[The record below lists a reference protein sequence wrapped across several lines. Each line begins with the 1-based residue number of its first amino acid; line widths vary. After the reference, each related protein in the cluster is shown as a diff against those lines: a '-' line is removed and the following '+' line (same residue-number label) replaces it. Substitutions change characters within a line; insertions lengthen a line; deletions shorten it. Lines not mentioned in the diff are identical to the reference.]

1 MKKENA
7 RRKAIGFP
15 HWAAAK
21 PRTSQVGNLRY
32 LQPRFRS
39 SFCLGDN
46 ARARLLDNSSKLFML
61 QCPRCGRQFPD
72 DVHVCP
78 DDFTLLRAD
87 ATLADVPIDP
97 LIGRVFDGKYR
108 LDERLGGGGMGTVYR
123 ATHLLIERQVAVK
136 VLSQRFV
143 GDETAQQRFRRE
155 ARASGRIQ
163 HPNAVVVNDFGTTE
177 DGWLYIVME
186 LLEGQT
192 LRDLLAR
199 EAPLDPARAVSI
211 MLQASAA
218 VGAAHEAGLIHR
230 DLKPPNIFIEQRPNL
245 PAVVKVLDF
254 GVAKLAV
261 DEHDDDYQTL
271 TQVGAII
278 GTPRYMSPEQCSG
291 AMPLTAASDV
301 YSLGVILYEMLTGS
315 VPFSADTPLAVALK
329 HVSERPRRPREIV
342 ASTPAQLEKVV
353 LHALAKN
360 PEDRPTDGNAF
371 RRELHTTAEDLGLEH
386 ADSTVAPSMDDLRSA
401 GTESPSGRLV
411 IDLATLRQVQAA
423 SSGEFPAGSLKKQA
437 ASQVAAAATN
447 KRPEFARMNVA
458 LEKDPGRREAGV
470 SAFKRG
476 PFAAAVVIVFI
487 AIIGSGLFASRYWRG
502 GTPLSA
508 GPANAN
514 VANAASPSPTATPL
528 PSPSPS
534 PLPQPTRK
542 PERKQEEKPSKLK
555 SIWNKAKGIFH

>member
-1 MKKENA
+1 MLNA
-7 RRKAIGFP
+7 
-15 HWAAAK
+15 
-21 PRTSQVGNLRY
+21 PRSDQL
-32 LQPRFRS
+32 
-39 SFCLGDN
+39 
-46 ARARLLDNSSKLFML
+46 ML

-78 DDFTLLRAD
+78 DDFTPLRAD
-87 ATLADVPIDP
+87 ETMADVVIDP

-123 ATHLLIERQVAVK
+123 ATHLLIERAIAVK

-155 ARASGRIQ
+155 ARASGRVQ
-163 HPNAVVVNDFGTTE
+163 HPNAVMVNDFGATE

-218 VGAAHEAGLIHR
+218 VGAAHDAGLIHR
-230 DLKPPNIFIEQRPNL
+230 DLKPANIFIEQRPNL

-254 GVAKLAV
+254 GVAKLV
-261 DEHDDDYQTL
+261 VEEHEDDYNTL

-291 AMPLTAASDV
+291 AVPLSPASDV
-301 YSLGVILYEMLTGS
+301 YSLGIILYEMLTGA

-329 HVSERPRRPREIV
+329 QVSEPPQPPREIV
-342 ASTPAQLEKVV
+342 ASTPLELERVA
-353 LHALAKN
+353 LHALAKQ
-360 PEDRPTDGNAF
+360 PGDRPGDANEF
-371 RRELHTTAEDLGLEH
+371 RRELHTTAEGLGFEH
-386 ADSTVAPSMDDLRSA
+386 AESTVAPSMDALRNA

-423 SSGEFPAGSLKKQA
+423 STGDLAAKPTTEQA
-437 ASQVAAAATN
+437 AVPSVVVGANQ
-447 KRPEFARMNVA
+447 RPEFARVNVA
-458 LEKDPGRREAGV
+458 LEKAPGR
-470 SAFKRG
+470 SISKRAL
-476 PFAAAVVIVFI
+476 AAAVVIVLM
-487 AIIGSGLFASRYWRG
+487 ALVGSGILTWRWWRG
-502 GTPLSA
+502 NA
-508 GPANAN
+508 PANAN
-514 VANAASPSPTATPL
+514 QSAKTDVASAASPTATPT
-528 PSPSPS
+528 PSVSPSPS
-534 PLPQPTRK
+534 PEPTKKTGRK
-542 PERKQEEKPSKLK
+542 KDVKPAKGK
-555 SIWNKAKGIFH
+555 SVWDRVKGIFR

>member
-1 MKKENA
+1 
-7 RRKAIGFP
+7 
-15 HWAAAK
+15 
-21 PRTSQVGNLRY
+21 
-32 LQPRFRS
+32 
-39 SFCLGDN
+39 
-46 ARARLLDNSSKLFML
+46 ML
-61 QCPRCGRQFPD
+61 QCPRCARQFPD
-72 DVHVCP
+72 DVQVCP
-78 DDFTLLRAD
+78 DDFTLLQAD
-87 ATLADVPIDP
+87 ATFAEVPVDP
-97 LIGRVFDGKYR
+97 LIGRVFDSKYR

-123 ATHLLIERQVAVK
+123 AMHLLIEREVAVK

-155 ARASGRIQ
+155 ARASGRMA
-163 HPNAVVVNDFGTTE
+163 HPNAVMVNDFGTTD

-211 MLQASAA
+211 MLQASSA

-230 DLKPPNIFIEQRPNL
+230 DLKPANIFIEQRPNL

-254 GVAKLAV
+254 GVAKLVV
-261 DEHDDDYQTL
+261 DEHDDDYKTL

-291 AMPLTAASDV
+291 AAPLTPASDV
-301 YSLGVILYEMLTGS
+301 YSLGIILYEMLTGT

-329 HVSERPRRPREIV
+329 HVSQRPRRPREIV
-342 ASTPAQLEKVV
+342 ASTPAQLEGVV

-360 PEDRPTDGNAF
+360 PLDRPMNGNEL
-371 RRELHTTAEDLGLEH
+371 RRELHEIAADLGLEH
-386 ADSTVAPSMDDLRSA
+386 ADSTLSPSMDALRSA

-411 IDLATLRQVQAA
+411 IDLATLRQVQVA
-423 SSGEFPAGSLKKQA
+423 SSGEFPAGSLSKQGELA
-437 ASQVAAAATN
+437 VAAAATN

-458 LEKDPGRREAGV
+458 LERGPGEKDAGR

-476 PFAAAVVIVFI
+476 PLAAALVIVLI
-487 AIIGSGLFASRYWRG
+487 AIIGSGLLASRWWRG
-502 GTPLSA
+502 VPANGDHA
-508 GPANAN
+508 ANAN
-514 VANAASPSPTATPL
+514 VSDASPSPTATPS

-534 PLPQPTRK
+534 PSPQPIKRA
-542 PERKQEEKPSKLK
+542 ERKQEEKKPSKIK
-555 SIWNKAKGIFH
+555 SIWNKIFRRK